1 MKRALVG
8 ASLLI
13 QILQAGCSLFGIR
26 SEEIPKYQVVLK
38 DDNKEIRLY
47 SPYIV
52 ARTTVDGN
60 FDEAQSKGFRILA
73 DYIFGNNKS
82 KETIPMTAPVVQ
94 KQKGESIAMTA
105 PVVMNPSQNRQQWTM
120 AFSMPS
126 RYNLQSLPIPND
138 KRIELVERGSHYTA
152 AIIYSGRWSEEK
164 NRKMGQELEEW
175 LVGKNDYDILSQPQ
189 FAGYN
194 PPWTLPFFRHN
205 EMLIDVRKK

>member
-73 DYIFGNNKS
+73 DYIF
-82 KETIPMTAPVVQ
+82 
-94 KQKGESIAMTA
+94 
-105 PVVMNPSQNRQQWTM
+105 
-120 AFSMPS
+120 
-126 RYNLQSLPIPND
+126 
-138 KRIELVERGSHYTA
+138 
-152 AIIYSGRWSEEK
+152 
-164 NRKMGQELEEW
+164 
-175 LVGKNDYDILSQPQ
+175 
-189 FAGYN
+189 
-194 PPWTLPFFRHN
+194 FFF
-205 EMLIDVRKK
+205 